1 MVHRNASGSIVCP
14 HGKSDASSSLA
25 ITLWQIVAKMLFVI
39 IAFSEH
45 HLKIVLHQI
54 GRIPVIGE
62 SIQQPIRDMLHKQK
76 MALHRAPGTHV
87 EQ

>member
-1 MVHRNASGSIVCP
+1 MHV
-14 HGKSDASSSLA
+14 
-25 ITLWQIVAKMLFVI
+25 QMLFVI

-45 HLKIVLHQI
+45 HLKTVLHQI

-62 SIQQPIRDMLHKQK
+62 SIQQPIRDLLHKQK

-87 EQ
+87 EQVFSSFCRFLEYDIQVLTRYSRKTSINKS